1 MIVTYWKQDERVIS
15 IIMGFPK
22 VWEENNQLLIED
34 GICPLLNDLTKSG
47 WGIYKDKDIQRDD
60 DKGNSIIWHLDE
72 LELEHITIDELPV
85 SEHIGKLIA
94 VNPSLAKPATIRR
107 RFMGKDYDINC
118 LVTQN
123 IVNMWTSSPKL
134 INIDDFV
141 LVSFIDE
148 IPNETERNVA
158 IVTDKVYKS
167 WG

>member
-15 IIMGFPK
+15 IIMGFST

-60 DKGNSIIWHLDE
+60 DKGNSIIWHLGE
-72 LELEHITIDELPV
+72 LELEHITIDDLPV

-94 VNPSLAKPATIRR
+94 VNPSLAKPATVRR
-107 RFMGKDYDINC
+107 RFMGENYDVSC
-118 LVTQN
+118 LVTQSVAELFQQGD
-123 IVNMWTSSPKL
+123 IQ
-134 INIDDFV
+134 IGDYV
-141 LVSFIDE
+141 LVSFIE
-148 IPNETERNVA
+148 ETPNGTERNVA

>member
-15 IIMGFPK
+15 IIMGFPT

-60 DKGNSIIWHLDE
+60 DKGNSIIWHLGE
-72 LELEHITIDELPV
+72 LELEHITIDDLPV

-94 VNPSLAKPATIRR
+94 VNPSLAKPATVRR
-107 RFMGKDYDINC
+107 RFMGENYDVSC
-118 LVTQN
+118 LVTQSVAELFQQGD
-123 IVNMWTSSPKL
+123 IQ
-134 INIDDFV
+134 IGDYV
-141 LVSFIDE
+141 LVSFIEE